1 MAEDSFLRAS
11 LRALYLLCL
20 EEERGER
27 GTDVYFRMNEWKKWN
42 NRIFFDFNVDS
53 LREIKRVSKNF
64 FS

>member
-27 GTDVYFRMNEWKKWN
+27 GTGVYFRMNEWK
-42 NRIFFDFNVDS
+42 
-53 LREIKRVSKNF
+53 
-64 FS
+64 